1 MTFTSSLPLSREI
14 TRYVGACL
22 QFKRISN
29 ANDKEKA
36 IPANA
41 EEALKRIGKES
52 EINRRRVS
60 SYVIEMDVT

>member
-1 MTFTSSLPLSREI
+1 MIFTSSLILSREI
-14 TRYVGACL
+14 TRYVEACL
-22 QFKRISN
+22 RFKRISN

-36 IPANA
+36 IPSVA